1 MPAKHAE
8 HGHISG
14 HNALQAEI
22 KNHCYHCS
30 LKDSLKKADAMCERR
45 THKQNRWGL
54 RSGHGGG
61 EVVAEHMLL
70 HPLTLMGFGLS

>member
-22 KNHCYHCS
+22 KNHCYHCI
-30 LKDSLKKADAMCERR
+30 LKGSLKKADAKCE
-45 THKQNRWGL
+45 G
-54 RSGHGGG
+54 
-61 EVVAEHMLL
+61 
-70 HPLTLMGFGLS
+70 